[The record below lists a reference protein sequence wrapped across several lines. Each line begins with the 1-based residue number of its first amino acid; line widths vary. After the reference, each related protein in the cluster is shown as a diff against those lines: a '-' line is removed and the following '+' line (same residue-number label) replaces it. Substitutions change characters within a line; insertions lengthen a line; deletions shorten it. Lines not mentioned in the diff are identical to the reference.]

1 MANPNRSGF
10 STHRHLVRK
19 IVAVLLLLAC
29 LTFAGFGIAAF
40 VIAEPAIPKPIGTD
54 AFAYAPESAS
64 QQFEQQIVR
73 LYPIATSAAWVG
85 VGMLL
90 AVMTWKKTSVV

>member
-64 QQFEQQIVR
+64 QQFEQWGEAGCWM
-73 LYPIATSAAWVG
+73 LYPLPLMWSFVG
-85 VGMLL
+85 RRRGRKGRR
-90 AVMTWKKTSVV
+90 W